1 MDESPPTA
9 AAGVTPRR
17 YRACVV
23 LGTRPE
29 AIKLAPVI
37 QALHKHPDRFE
48 PLVLTTSQH
57 RQMLSQALDAFQIT
71 PSHDLGLTHANQTL
85 AEFTARAV
93 IALTESFGQLKP
105 DVVLVQGDTS
115 TVVSAVLAA
124 FYQGIP
130 VGHVEAG
137 LRSGDMRR
145 PFPEEAN
152 RRIASVATD
161 QHFCPTEAAR
171 RNLLHEG
178 VSDQDIYVTG
188 NTIVDALSSI
198 PRVEL
203 FEEPALDQVPWTTRR
218 VLLATVH
225 RRENLGDE
233 LRDICQALRQVVHD
247 RPDTHIVIPVH
258 LNPKVREVVF
268 EELGDHPDFS
278 LLNPLSYPD
287 LLEVMHRSVLV
298 LTDSG
303 GIQEEAPAL
312 RKPVLILRTV
322 TERPEVVL
330 EGFGRLV
337 GTDPDTIVA
346 NTLEL
351 LDNPAVIEQM
361 TSGENPFGDGHAAER
376 IVEILWERLS
386 TGRQFATPE
395 PRPPVP
401 LPISEATP

>member
-1 MDESPPTA
+1 MADHTPTPA
-9 AAGVTPRR
+9 DGAPARR
-17 YRACVV
+17 FRACVV

-37 QALHKHPDRFE
+37 RELQRHPDRFDT
-48 PLVLTTSQH
+48 LVLTTSQH
-57 RQMLSQALDAFQIT
+57 RQMLAQALDAFQIT

-93 IALTESFGQLKP
+93 IALTESFAELRP

-130 VGHVEAG
+130 VAHVEAG

-161 QHFCPTEAAR
+161 QHFCPTDAAR

-178 VSDQDIYVTG
+178 VSERDIYVTG
-188 NTIVDALSSI
+188 NTIVDALQSM
-198 PRVEL
+198 PRRER
-203 FEEPALDQVPWTTRR
+203 FEEPALEQVPWTSRR
-218 VLLATVH
+218 ILLATVH
-225 RRENLGDE
+225 RRENLGTE
-233 LRDICQALRQVVHD
+233 LQDICAALREVVRQ
-247 RPDTHIVIPVH
+247 RPDTHVVIPVH

-268 EELGDHPDFS
+268 RELGGHPDIS

-287 LLEVMHRSVLV
+287 LLEVMRRSALV

-303 GIQEEAPAL
+303 GIQEEAPVL
-312 RKPVLILRTV
+312 QKPVLILRTV

-330 EGFGRLV
+330 AGFGRLV
-337 GTDPDTIVA
+337 GTDREVVLA

-351 LDNPAVIEQM
+351 LDDPAVVRAM
-361 TSGENPFGDGHAAER
+361 TAGENPFGDGQAARR
-376 IVEILWERLS
+376 IVAILYQRLT

-395 PRPPVP
+395 PRPPIP
-401 LPISEATP
+401 LPLSGAAS

>member
-1 MDESPPTA
+1 MADLTPTPADGAPPKTF
-9 AAGVTPRR
+9 
-17 YRACVV
+17 RACVV

-37 QALHKHPDRFE
+37 RELQRHPDRFE
-48 PLVLTTSQH
+48 TLVLTTSQH
-57 RQMLSQALDAFQIT
+57 RQMLAQALDAFHIT

-93 IALTESFGQLKP
+93 IALTESFAALRP
-105 DVVLVQGDTS
+105 DVVIVQGDTS

-130 VGHVEAG
+130 VAHVEAG

-178 VSDQDIYVTG
+178 VSAHDIYVTG
-188 NTIVDALSSI
+188 NTIVDALQSMERQEI
-198 PRVEL
+198 
-203 FEEPALDQVPWTTRR
+203 FDEPGLDEVPWLTKRI
-218 VLLATVH
+218 LLATVH
-225 RRENLGDE
+225 RRENLGAE
-233 LRDICQALRQVVHD
+233 LRDICTALRTIVHE

-258 LNPKVREVVF
+258 LNPRVREVVF
-268 EELGDHPDFS
+268 AELGDHPDFS

-287 LLEVMHRSVLV
+287 LLEVMRRSVLV

-312 RKPVLILRTV
+312 QKPVLILRTV

-330 EGFGRLV
+330 AGFGRLV
-337 GTDPDTIVA
+337 GTEPRTIVA
-346 NTLEL
+346 NALEL
-351 LDNPAVIEQM
+351 LDDPDTVHTM
-361 TSGENPFGDGHAAER
+361 TAGANPFGDGHASER
-376 IVEILWERLS
+376 ITEILWQRLS

-395 PRPPVP
+395 TRPPVP
-401 LPISEATP
+401 LPVSEPAP

>member
-1 MDESPPTA
+1 MAHSPSPP
-9 AAGVTPRR
+9 AGGAPAGKR

-37 QALHKHPDRFE
+37 RELQRHPTRFD

-57 RQMLSQALDAFQIT
+57 RQMLAQALDAFQIT

-93 IALTESFGQLKP
+93 IALTESLAQLRP

-130 VGHVEAG
+130 VAHVEAG

-178 VSDQDIYVTG
+178 VSDHDIYVTG

-198 PRVEL
+198 PRVTT
-203 FEEPALDQVPWTTRR
+203 FEEPALGLVPWSSKRI
-218 VLLATVH
+218 LLTTVH
-225 RRENLGDE
+225 RRENLGEE
-233 LRDICQALRQVVHD
+233 LRNICRALRQIVRD
-247 RPDTHIVIPVH
+247 RPDTHVVIPVH
-258 LNPKVREVVF
+258 LNPRVREVVF
-268 EELGDHPDFS
+268 EELSDHPDFS

-322 TERPEVVL
+322 TERPEVVQA
-330 EGFGRLV
+330 GFGRLV
-337 GTDPDTIVA
+337 GTDPEAVVA
-346 NTLEL
+346 HTLEL
-351 LDNPAVIEQM
+351 LDDPAVIERM
-361 TSGENPFGDGHAAER
+361 TSGDNPFGDGHAAER
-376 IVEILWERLS
+376 IVAILWERLS

-401 LPISEATP
+401 VPEPAP